1 MPTYNVINDSH
12 RRILMSKDQ
21 LLTAVIEFCKEYKMA
36 ESTFGRKAV
45 NDGKFVSR
53 LRTGAR
59 VTPETFEKVKKFINS
74 SGNVK
79 SIQIDNQNLHVLPK
93 EDNVD
98 DKNLFDEKSKSK
110 KKNFRFFDN
119 RQKYLLFVS
128 TCSEKEVISK
138 RIGMELGHIKPKPPA
153 IRIFD
158 AGMGD
163 GTVLAGVMR
172 EMHHR
177 YPTMPF
183 YISGK
188 EISLEDVRICLS
200 KMSDR
205 LFEHPASVLVFTN
218 LFYSE
223 APWLKPKSMASSNSM
238 VWKEVA
244 LQGGSSHEFAEQ
256 LNELRGFL
264 DENWQAGHSPKTGN
278 PIYERPTVLIIYR
291 EDHKFLLSDVIPKQD
306 VKKADY
312 DLVLASQPYRLRVSS
327 EVKSRNVLLPLVR
340 SLGRGGRIIGI
351 HSSGDD
357 PGHQILKEIWPNDN
371 PFVSDRHSLLKAVK
385 NELGSDARHY
395 NIKANSDNRSIFK
408 YTMHSLPSELE
419 ASIGTSTLFA
429 AWNAATYVGQIDEQR
444 LEAAMKSVDYL
455 SITQKALKKYGGLWF
470 NDESYTISR
479 KND

>member
-1 MPTYNVINDSH
+1 
-12 RRILMSKDQ
+12 MSKDQ

-74 SGNVK
+74 SGNIK
-79 SIQIDNQNLHVLPK
+79 SLEIDNQNLHVLPK

-98 DKNLFDEKSKSK
+98 DKNIFDEKSKSK

-291 EDHKFLLSDVIPKQD
+291 EDHKFLLSNVIPKQD

-340 SLGRGGRIIGI
+340 SLGRGGRLIGI

>member
-1 MPTYNVINDSH
+1 
-12 RRILMSKDQ
+12 MSKDQ
-21 LLTAVIEFCKEYKMA
+21 LLTAVIEFCKEHKMA

-385 NELGSDARHY
+385 NELGSDSRHY

>member
-1 MPTYNVINDSH
+1 
-12 RRILMSKDQ
+12 MSKDQ
-21 LLTAVIEFCKEYKMA
+21 LLTAVIEFCQEHKMA

-444 LEAAMKSVDYL
+444 LETAMKSVDYL

>member
-1 MPTYNVINDSH
+1 
-12 RRILMSKDQ
+12 MSKDQ

-74 SGNVK
+74 SGNIK
-79 SIQIDNQNLHVLPK
+79 SIEIDNQNLHVLPK

-98 DKNLFDEKSKSK
+98 DKNIFDEKSKSK

-340 SLGRGGRIIGI
+340 SLGRGGRLIGI

>member
-1 MPTYNVINDSH
+1 
-12 RRILMSKDQ
+12 MSKDQ
-21 LLTAVIEFCKEYKMA
+21 LLTAVIEFCKEHKMA

-79 SIQIDNQNLHVLPK
+79 SIEIDNQNLHVLPK

-98 DKNLFDEKSKSK
+98 DKNIFDEKSKSK

-183 YISGK
+183 YVSGK

-340 SLGRGGRIIGI
+340 SLGRGGRLIGI

-479 KND
+479 KNN

>member
-1 MPTYNVINDSH
+1 
-12 RRILMSKDQ
+12 MSKDQ
-21 LLTAVIEFCKEYKMA
+21 LLTAVIEFCKEHKMA

-74 SGNVK
+74 FGNVK

-98 DKNLFDEKSKSK
+98 DKNIFDEKSKSK

-183 YISGK
+183 YVSGK

-340 SLGRGGRIIGI
+340 SLGRCGRLIGI

>member
-1 MPTYNVINDSH
+1 
-12 RRILMSKDQ
+12 MSKDQ
-21 LLTAVIEFCKEYKMA
+21 LLTVVIEFCKEHKMA

-79 SIQIDNQNLHVLPK
+79 SIEIDNQNLHVLPK

-98 DKNLFDEKSKSK
+98 DKNIFDEKSKSK

-340 SLGRGGRIIGI
+340 SLGRGGRLIGI

>member
-1 MPTYNVINDSH
+1 
-12 RRILMSKDQ
+12 MSKDQ

-79 SIQIDNQNLHVLPK
+79 SIEIDNQNLHVLPK

-98 DKNLFDEKSKSK
+98 DKNIFDEKSKSK

-340 SLGRGGRIIGI
+340 SLGRGGRLIGI

-444 LEAAMKSVDYL
+444 LEEAMKSVDYL

>member
-1 MPTYNVINDSH
+1 
-12 RRILMSKDQ
+12 MSKDQ
-21 LLTAVIEFCKEYKMA
+21 LLTAVIEFCKEHKMA

-79 SIQIDNQNLHVLPK
+79 SIEIDNQNLHVLPK

-98 DKNLFDEKSKSK
+98 DKNIFDEKSKSK

-340 SLGRGGRIIGI
+340 SLGRGGRLIGI

-357 PGHQILKEIWPNDN
+357 PGHQILKEIWSNDN

>member
-1 MPTYNVINDSH
+1 MINDSY
-12 RRILMSKDQ
+12 RRFFMSKDQ
-21 LLTAVIEFCKEYKMA
+21 LLTAVIEFCKEHKMA

-444 LEAAMKSVDYL
+444 LETAMKSVDYL

>member
-1 MPTYNVINDSH
+1 
-12 RRILMSKDQ
+12 MSKDQ
-21 LLTAVIEFCKEYKMA
+21 LLTAVIEFCQEYKMA

-98 DKNLFDEKSKSK
+98 DKILFDEKSKSK

-256 LNELRGFL
+256 LNELRSFL

>member
-1 MPTYNVINDSH
+1 
-12 RRILMSKDQ
+12 MSKDQ
-21 LLTAVIEFCKEYKMA
+21 LLTAVIEFCKEHKMA

-79 SIQIDNQNLHVLPK
+79 SIEIDNQNLHVLPK

-98 DKNLFDEKSKSK
+98 DKKIFDEKSKSK

-340 SLGRGGRIIGI
+340 SLGRGGRLIGI

-385 NELGSDARHY
+385 NELGSDSRHY

-444 LEAAMKSVDYL
+444 LETAMRSVDYL

>member
-1 MPTYNVINDSH
+1 
-12 RRILMSKDQ
+12 MSKDQ

-340 SLGRGGRIIGI
+340 SLGRGGRLIGI

>member
-1 MPTYNVINDSH
+1 
-12 RRILMSKDQ
+12 MSKDQ
-21 LLTAVIEFCKEYKMA
+21 LLTAVIEFCKEHKMA

-79 SIQIDNQNLHVLPK
+79 SIEIDNQNLHVLPK

-98 DKNLFDEKSKSK
+98 DKKIFDEKSKSK

-183 YISGK
+183 YVSGK

-340 SLGRGGRIIGI
+340 SLGRGGRLIGI

-444 LEAAMKSVDYL
+444 LEEAMKSVDYL

>member
-1 MPTYNVINDSH
+1 
-12 RRILMSKDQ
+12 MSKDQ

-98 DKNLFDEKSKSK
+98 DKNIFDEKSKSK

-340 SLGRGGRIIGI
+340 SLGRGGRLIGI

-444 LEAAMKSVDYL
+444 LEEAMKSVDYL

>member
-1 MPTYNVINDSH
+1 
-12 RRILMSKDQ
+12 MSKDQ
-21 LLTAVIEFCKEYKMA
+21 LLTAVIEFCQEYKMA

-119 RQKYLLFVS
+119 RQKYLIFVS

-340 SLGRGGRIIGI
+340 SLGRGGRLIGI

>member
-1 MPTYNVINDSH
+1 
-12 RRILMSKDQ
+12 MSKDQ
-21 LLTAVIEFCKEYKMA
+21 LLTAVIEFCKEHKMA

-74 SGNVK
+74 FGNVK
-79 SIQIDNQNLHVLPK
+79 SIEIDNQNLHVLPK

-98 DKNLFDEKSKSK
+98 DKNIFDEKSKSK

-183 YISGK
+183 YVSGK

-340 SLGRGGRIIGI
+340 SLGRGGRLIGI

>member
-1 MPTYNVINDSH
+1 
-12 RRILMSKDQ
+12 MSKDQ
-21 LLTAVIEFCKEYKMA
+21 LLTAVIEFCKEHKMA

-98 DKNLFDEKSKSK
+98 DKNIFDEKSKSK

-340 SLGRGGRIIGI
+340 SLGRGGRLIGI

>member
-1 MPTYNVINDSH
+1 
-12 RRILMSKDQ
+12 MSKDQ
-21 LLTAVIEFCKEYKMA
+21 LLTAVIEFCKEHKMA

-79 SIQIDNQNLHVLPK
+79 SIEIDNQNLHVLPK

-98 DKNLFDEKSKSK
+98 DKKIFDEKSKSK

-128 TCSEKEVISK
+128 TCSEKEVVSK

>member
-1 MPTYNVINDSH
+1 
-12 RRILMSKDQ
+12 MSKDQ
-21 LLTAVIEFCKEYKMA
+21 LLAAVIEFCKEHKMA

-79 SIQIDNQNLHVLPK
+79 SIEIDNQNLHVLPK

-98 DKNLFDEKSKSK
+98 DKNIFDEKSKSK

>member
-1 MPTYNVINDSH
+1 
-12 RRILMSKDQ
+12 MSKDQ
-21 LLTAVIEFCKEYKMA
+21 LLTAVIEFCKEHKMA

-79 SIQIDNQNLHVLPK
+79 SIEIDNQNLHVLPK

-98 DKNLFDEKSKSK
+98 DKNIFDEKSKSK

-470 NDESYTISR
+470 NDESYTISK

>member
-1 MPTYNVINDSH
+1 
-12 RRILMSKDQ
+12 MSKDQ

-98 DKNLFDEKSKSK
+98 DKNIFDEKSKSK

-340 SLGRGGRIIGI
+340 SLGRGGRLIGI

-444 LEAAMKSVDYL
+444 LETAMRSVDYL

>member
-1 MPTYNVINDSH
+1 MINDSY
-12 RRILMSKDQ
+12 RRFFMSKDQ

-79 SIQIDNQNLHVLPK
+79 SIEIDNQNLHVLPK

-183 YISGK
+183 YVSGK

>member
-1 MPTYNVINDSH
+1 
-12 RRILMSKDQ
+12 MSKDQ
-21 LLTAVIEFCKEYKMA
+21 LLTAVIEFCQEYKMA

-98 DKNLFDEKSKSK
+98 DKNFFDEKSKSK

-444 LEAAMKSVDYL
+444 LETAMRSVDYL

>member
-1 MPTYNVINDSH
+1 
-12 RRILMSKDQ
+12 MSKDQ
-21 LLTAVIEFCKEYKMA
+21 LLTAVIEFCKEYKIA

-98 DKNLFDEKSKSK
+98 GKNLFDEKSKSK

-291 EDHKFLLSDVIPKQD
+291 EDHKFLLSDVIPKED

-340 SLGRGGRIIGI
+340 SLGRGGRLIGI

>member
-1 MPTYNVINDSH
+1 
-12 RRILMSKDQ
+12 MSKDQ
-21 LLTAVIEFCKEYKMA
+21 LLTAVIEFCQEYKMA

-98 DKNLFDEKSKSK
+98 DKNIFDEKSKSK

-340 SLGRGGRIIGI
+340 SLGRGGRLIGI

-371 PFVSDRHSLLKAVK
+371 PFISDRHSLLKAVK

-444 LEAAMKSVDYL
+444 LETAMRSVDYL

>member
-1 MPTYNVINDSH
+1 
-12 RRILMSKDQ
+12 MSKDQ

-79 SIQIDNQNLHVLPK
+79 SIQIDKQNLHVLPK

-340 SLGRGGRIIGI
+340 SLGRGGRLIGI

-371 PFVSDRHSLLKAVK
+371 PFISDRHSLLKAVK

-444 LEAAMKSVDYL
+444 LETAMRSVDYL

>member
-1 MPTYNVINDSH
+1 
-12 RRILMSKDQ
+12 MSKDQ
-21 LLTAVIEFCKEYKMA
+21 LLTAVIEFCKEHKMA

-444 LEAAMKSVDYL
+444 LETAMRSVDYL

>member
-1 MPTYNVINDSH
+1 
-12 RRILMSKDQ
+12 MSKDQ

-74 SGNVK
+74 SGNIK
-79 SIQIDNQNLHVLPK
+79 SLEIDNQNLHVLPK

-98 DKNLFDEKSKSK
+98 DKNIFDEKSKSK

-340 SLGRGGRIIGI
+340 SLGRGGRLIGI

>member
-1 MPTYNVINDSH
+1 
-12 RRILMSKDQ
+12 MSKDK
-21 LLTAVIEFCKEYKMA
+21 LLTAVIEFCQEYKMA

-79 SIQIDNQNLHVLPK
+79 SIEIDNQNLHVLPR

>member
-1 MPTYNVINDSH
+1 
-12 RRILMSKDQ
+12 MSKDQ
-21 LLTAVIEFCKEYKMA
+21 LLTAVIEFCQEYKMA

-74 SGNVK
+74 SGNIK
-79 SIQIDNQNLHVLPK
+79 SIEIDNQNLHVLPK

-98 DKNLFDEKSKSK
+98 DKNIFDEKSKSK

>member
-1 MPTYNVINDSH
+1 
-12 RRILMSKDQ
+12 MSKDQ
-21 LLTAVIEFCKEYKMA
+21 LLTAVIEFCKEHKMA

-79 SIQIDNQNLHVLPK
+79 SIEIDNQNLHVLPK

-98 DKNLFDEKSKSK
+98 DKNNFDEKSKSK

-340 SLGRGGRIIGI
+340 SLGRGGRLIGI

>member
-1 MPTYNVINDSH
+1 
-12 RRILMSKDQ
+12 MSKDQ

-79 SIQIDNQNLHVLPK
+79 SIEIDNQNLHVLPK

>member
-1 MPTYNVINDSH
+1 
-12 RRILMSKDQ
+12 MSKDQ
-21 LLTAVIEFCKEYKMA
+21 LLTAVIEFCQEYKMA

-79 SIQIDNQNLHVLPK
+79 SIEIDNQNLHVLPK

-98 DKNLFDEKSKSK
+98 DKNIFDEKSKSK

>member
-1 MPTYNVINDSH
+1 
-12 RRILMSKDQ
+12 MSKDQ

-79 SIQIDNQNLHVLPK
+79 SIEIDNQNLHVLPK
-93 EDNVD
+93 EDDVD
-98 DKNLFDEKSKSK
+98 DKKIFDEKSKSK

-138 RIGMELGHIKPKPPA
+138 RIGMVLGHIKPKPPA

>member
-1 MPTYNVINDSH
+1 
-12 RRILMSKDQ
+12 MSKDQ
-21 LLTAVIEFCKEYKMA
+21 LLTAVIEFCKEHKMA

-59 VTPETFEKVKKFINS
+59 VTPETFEKVKKFIHS

>member
-1 MPTYNVINDSH
+1 
-12 RRILMSKDQ
+12 MSKDQ

-79 SIQIDNQNLHVLPK
+79 SIQIDNQDLHVLPK

-385 NELGSDARHY
+385 HELGSDARHY

>member
-1 MPTYNVINDSH
+1 
-12 RRILMSKDQ
+12 MSKDQ
-21 LLTAVIEFCKEYKMA
+21 LLTAVIEFCKEHKMA

-74 SGNVK
+74 SGNIK
-79 SIQIDNQNLHVLPK
+79 SIEIDNQNLHVLPK

-98 DKNLFDEKSKSK
+98 DKNIFDEKSKSK

-218 LFYSE
+218 LFYSV

-340 SLGRGGRIIGI
+340 SLGRGGRLIGI

>member
-1 MPTYNVINDSH
+1 MINDSY
-12 RRILMSKDQ
+12 RRFFMSEDQ
-21 LLTAVIEFCKEYKMA
+21 LLTAVIEFCQEHKMA

-74 SGNVK
+74 FGNVK
-79 SIQIDNQNLHVLPK
+79 TVEIDNQNLHVLPK